1 MNDEIL
7 IRLADRQDADIL
19 TEFNILMA
27 RETEGKTLAPEVV
40 GSGVKH
46 LLQNHRNGF
55 YVVAE
60 KQDDVVGSL
69 MVTSEWSDW
78 RDGIFWWF
86 QSVYVRRQCRR
97 QGVFRKLY
105 EFVKSRADKEPDV
118 CGLRLYVEQ
127 NNITA
132 QKTYSAIGME
142 ETHYKIFEEI
152 VTFQ

>member
-1 MNDEIL
+1 MSEEIL
-7 IRLADRQDADIL
+7 VRFANGRDADIL

-60 KQDDVVGSL
+60 KKDDVVGSL

-86 QSVYVRRQCRR
+86 QSVYVSSEYRR
-97 QGVFRKLY
+97 QGIFKKLFDHV
-105 EFVKSRADKEPDV
+105 EALAVERGNV
-118 CGLRLYVEQ
+118 CGFRLYVER
-127 NNITA
+127 NNRDALETYTA
-132 QKTYSAIGME
+132 MGLK
-142 ETHYKIFEEI
+142 ETPYKMYEKMFI
-152 VTFQ
+152 